1 MGVLDRFCA
10 ASGQLVSRDK
20 TSIYFSKNVSPRERR
35 ELAGLVGFR
44 EVTSLGKY
52 LGVPLTGRVPR
63 RADFQY
69 LIDKVSAKLGSWKAK
84 QLSLAGRITLA
95 KSVIEAIPLYPMIS
109 NVIPNSCLREI
120 QRLQRGFIWGEDAEH
135 RRIHY
140 VNWNILP
147 LPKSHGGLG
156 LRDLS
161 LLNDACIMKTGW
173 ALRQGCSGLWT
184 QVLKGKYGQSQVAG
198 NIVAKDSDSSLWKQI
213 VRVWNKLPGL
223 EFWSLGNGTA
233 VNIWNDSWIEPGL
246 VLRNFDISIPADM
259 EHFHVNDLVGLN
271 GEWDFSVLQVVVPAD
286 ILGKV
291 KAVLP
296 PSDADGEDQRLW
308 A

>member
-1 MGVLDRFCA
+1 M
-10 ASGQLVSRDK
+10 
-20 TSIYFSKNVSPRERR
+20 
-35 ELAGLVGFR
+35 
-44 EVTSLGKY
+44 
-52 LGVPLTGRVPR
+52 
-63 RADFQY
+63 
-69 LIDKVSAKLGSWKAK
+69 
-84 QLSLAGRITLA
+84 
-95 KSVIEAIPLYPMIS
+95 
-109 NVIPNSCLREI
+109 
-120 QRLQRGFIWGEDAEH
+120 
-135 RRIHY
+135 
-140 VNWNILP
+140 
-147 LPKSHGGLG
+147 
-156 LRDLS
+156 
-161 LLNDACIMKTGW
+161 
-173 ALRQGCSGLWT
+173 
-184 QVLKGKYGQSQVAG
+184 AG